1 MELHLVCPQCQG
13 VNRVLS
19 EKKGDNPICGKCKSA
34 LLPKKPVNL
43 SSKVFNKFVTMSGLP
58 VVVDFWASWCG
69 PCKMMA
75 PAYEEAAQTLHPEVI
90 LAKVN
95 TEENQELA
103 GQYGI
108 RSIPTLVLFK
118 SGREKGRQSGAMNK
132 NDLINWVRANI

>member
-1 MELHLVCPQCQG
+1 MELRLVCPGCQAL
-13 VNRVLS
+13 NRVLS
-19 EKKGDNPICGKCKSA
+19 EKKGHNPVCGKCKSV
-34 LLPKKPVNL
+34 LIPKKPVSL
-43 SSKVFNKFVTMSGLP
+43 SSNNFNKFVIKSELP
-58 VVVDFWASWCG
+58 VVIDFWASWCG

-108 RSIPTLVLFK
+108 R
-118 SGREKGRQSGAMNK
+118 
-132 NDLINWVRANI
+132 